1 MRLILFGGPGSGKGT
16 QATFLVDHFQ
26 IPHISTGDILRAER
40 ANNSEL
46 GQQAQ
51 TYMDSGQLVPDQL
64 VVDMVEKRLAQADAH
79 SGWLLD
85 GFPRNSNQAQVLEE
99 MLQRTQQGYDYLLFL
114 EVPPEILSQRL
125 LGRQRQD
132 DDPKVIQDRLRVYA
146 EETLPMILSYQDH
159 PKFVHIDGMEPI
171 GTVTTAIKTAIT
183 S

>member
-46 GQQAQ
+46 GQKAQ
-51 TYMDSGQLVPDQL
+51 SYMDAGQLVPDQL
-64 VVDMVEKRLAQADAH
+64 VVDMVEKRLAQADAQM
-79 SGWLLD
+79 GWLLD
-85 GFPRNSNQAQVLEE
+85 GFPRNASQAKVLEE
-99 MLQRTQQGYDYLLFL
+99 MLTRTGQEYDYLLFL
-114 EVPPEILSQRL
+114 EVKPEILSQRL
-125 LGRQRQD
+125 LGRQRAD
-132 DDPKVIQDRLRVYA
+132 DDPKVIQDRLRVYS

-159 PKFVHIDGMEPI
+159 PKFIRIDGTASI
-171 GTVTTAIKTAIT
+171 SDVTTAIKTAI

>member
-16 QATFLVDHFQ
+16 QASALVDHYQ

-40 ANNSEL
+40 ANQTEL

-51 TYMDSGQLVPDQL
+51 SYMDKGQLVPDQL
-64 VVDMVEKRLAQADAH
+64 VVDMVEKRLAQTDAQT
-79 SGWLLD
+79 GWLLD
-85 GFPRNSNQAQVLEE
+85 GFPRNTNQARVLEA
-99 MLQRTQQGYDYLLFL
+99 MLQRTNQGYDHLLFL
-114 EVPPEILSQRL
+114 EVQPEILSQRL

-146 EETLPMILSYQDH
+146 QETLPMILSYQEH
-159 PKFVHIDGMEPI
+159 PKFIRIDGMADIAE
-171 GTVTTAIKTAIT
+171 VTTAIKTAI